1 MGVIVVPWR
10 KGSRTRL
17 YVKEDKNDQT
27 IGWVDTESHIGELLV
42 LERATEFVAALYRYS
57 VPREVTINIV
67 ANSKPT
73 ENVDL
78 SRNLPGASAFEK
90 AEELTQGM
98 NKFHADIVRSLG
110 YGSVEQTWI
119 QGAEGEQLVG
129 RSLEKNL
136 PKDWHILHSVPIGSE
151 NSDIDH
157 LVIGT
162 HGVFSINTKNHPGSK
177 ITCAE
182 NRVKVQG
189 KSMSKNHPY
198 ARNSRFEANRAS
210 RILSE
215 ACGFRVHVQGLIAYI
230 ALEVDIM
237 SNPKDGK
244 VIHLSA
250 DHLNSWLLKQNQVLT
265 PKAVEVIYEKARWS
279 NTWTS
284 GSKN

>member
-17 YVKEDKNDQT
+17 YVKEGDNNQT
-27 IGWVDTESHIGELLV
+27 IGWVDTESHIGELVV
-42 LERATEFVAALYRYS
+42 LERATEFVAALYRYKI
-57 VPREVTINIV
+57 PREVSINIV

-78 SRNLPGASAFEK
+78 ARNLPGAAAFKK

-98 NKFHADIVRSLG
+98 NKFHADIVRSIG

-129 RSLEKNL
+129 NALQNNL
-136 PKDWHILHSVPIGSE
+136 PKGWHILHSVPIGSE

-157 LVIGT
+157 LVIGPN
-162 HGVFSINTKNHPGSK
+162 GVFSINTKNHPGSR
-177 ITCAE
+177 IVCAE

-189 KSMSKNHPY
+189 KSMSKNQPY
-198 ARNSRFEANRAS
+198 ARNSRFEANRAG
-210 RILSE
+210 RALSE
-215 ACGFRVHVQGLIAYI
+215 ACGFRVHVQGVIAYI

-244 VIHLSA
+244 VTHLNA
-250 DHLNSWLLKQNQVLT
+250 DHLTSWLLKQNQVLS
-265 PKAVEVIYEKARWS
+265 PKAVEVIYDKARWS
-279 NTWTS
+279 RTWNV
-284 GSKN
+284 GSK